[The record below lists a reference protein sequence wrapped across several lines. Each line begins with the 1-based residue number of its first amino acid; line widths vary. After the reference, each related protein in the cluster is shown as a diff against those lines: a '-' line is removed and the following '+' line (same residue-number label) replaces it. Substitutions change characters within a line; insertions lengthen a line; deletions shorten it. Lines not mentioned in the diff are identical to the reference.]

1 MTSAELA
8 CRELVEVV
16 TDYLEGA
23 LDDADRRRFQDH
35 LDQCADC
42 RTYVEQLRSTL
53 RLLGRLAPGEIDDAV
68 LQGLLAA
75 FADWTAGPRHR
86 HRQRHRL
93 ENLSGRDHEHNPHLG
108 VRPAVGLPLGRAGRP

>member
-1 MTSAELA
+1 MSRAAWARHAEGKPPTPRGETDEMTSAELA

-75 FADWTAGPRHR
+75 FADWTAAP
-86 HRQRHRL
+86 
-93 ENLSGRDHEHNPHLG
+93 S
-108 VRPAVGLPLGRAGRP
+108 PATSPATSPA